1 MVSPVVLLVAL
12 GAGVF
17 ALAKFGSPFEAFGL
31 LGSDL
36 VGKEQQ
42 NKSGEVTT
50 DTLQKNPSIPIP
62 QGSQNTVAVIQS
74 SEILRTDIRSKQK
87 LNQSATK
94 PMIKTTF
101 FNPNEGGSE
110 PQAGILLTTNS
121 SFRNTVLGLNTGAR
135 KELRAQPF
143 TKQEQADIVAL
154 TERFNRKSASSK
166 RVSDSPQEIIF
177 KKREQAEIA
186 RRTLGGDAFVKSVI
200 NPSGFKT
207 GVQVEGL
214 KFGQAEFDIS
224 RIDRGLTIRGFSLG
238 GSTSGGLFAS
248 STFLTG
254 GVSLDV
260 FRQQQIASMEKTIK
274 LRQNA
279 MLNEQRE
286 RSGEQL
292 LSTIAKSGMNQKQ
305 FLQARGINLNTGD
318 LSAKAL
324 GRLREKGL
332 I

>member
-12 GAGVF
+12 GAGVI
-17 ALAKFGSPFEAFGL
+17 ALTKVGSLTEAFGL
-31 LGSDL
+31 QGSDL
-36 VGKEQQ
+36 VGENQQ
-42 NKSGEVTT
+42 NQSGEVTT
-50 DTLQKNPSIPIP
+50 DTNQANPSIPIP
-62 QGSQNTVAVIQS
+62 QGSQGTISVIQS
-74 SEILRTDIRSKQK
+74 SQILRTDIRSKQK
-87 LNQSATK
+87 LNQNVSK

-101 FNPNEGGSE
+101 FNPNEGGLE
-110 PQAGILLTTNS
+110 PQAGILVNTNS
-121 SFRNTVLGLNTGAR
+121 SLRNTVLGLNAGAR

-154 TERFNRKSASSK
+154 TARFNRKSTASQ

-186 RRTLGGDAFVKSVI
+186 RRSLGGDLFVKSVI

-214 KFGQAEFDIS
+214 KFGQAEFDVS
-224 RIDRGLTIRGFSLG
+224 RIDRGLTISGFSLG
-238 GSTSGGLFAS
+238 GDPKGGLFANA
-248 STFLTG
+248 TFLTG
-254 GVSLDV
+254 GVSLET
-260 FRQQQIASMEKTIK
+260 FRKQQIATMERIIK

-279 MLNEQRE
+279 MLREQQE
-286 RSGEQL
+286 KTGEQI
-292 LSTIAKSGMNQKQ
+292 LSTIAKSSLNQKE

-318 LSAKAL
+318 LSARAL
-324 GRLREKGL
+324 AKLREKGL

>member
-1 MVSPVVLLVAL
+1 MVSPVVLLIAI

-17 ALAKFGSPFEAFGL
+17 ALARFGSPFEAFGL

-36 VGKEQQ
+36 VGENQQ
-42 NKSGEVTT
+42 DQSGEVTT
-50 DTLQKNPSIPIP
+50 DRLQANPSIPIP
-62 QGSQNTVAVIQS
+62 QGSQGTISVIQS

-87 LNQSATK
+87 LNQNVSK

-110 PQAGILLTTNS
+110 PQAGILTTTNS
-121 SFRNTVLGLNTGAR
+121 SLRNTVLGLNAGAR

-154 TERFNRKSASSK
+154 TARFNRKSASSK
-166 RVSDSPQEIIF
+166 KVSDSPQEIIF

-186 RRTLGGDAFVKSVI
+186 RRSLGGDVFVKSVI

-214 KFGQAEFDIS
+214 PFGQAEFDIT
-224 RIDRGLTIRGFSLG
+224 RIDRGLTAGGFSLG
-238 GSTSGGLFAS
+238 GSKGGGLFANP
-248 STFLTG
+248 TFLTG

-260 FRQQQIASMEKTIK
+260 FRQQQIDRIALTLKQ
-274 LRQNA
+274 RQNA
-279 MLNEQRE
+279 MLNLQRE
-286 RSGEQL
+286 KSGEQL
-292 LSTIAKSGMNQKQ
+292 LSTIAKSGLNQKQ
-305 FLQARGINLNTGD
+305 FLLARGIKLNTGN